1 MSVSVKKI
9 LSMYLNSRLGLGIK
23 GSLKYSLRN
32 GQTTLAL
39 HVSFFLVNGRVLPAL
54 APALRE
60 FISGSEGVCL
70 VYFSI

>member
-32 GQTTLAL
+32 GQTTLSL
-39 HVSFFLVNGRVLPAL
+39 HLFLVNGRVLPAL